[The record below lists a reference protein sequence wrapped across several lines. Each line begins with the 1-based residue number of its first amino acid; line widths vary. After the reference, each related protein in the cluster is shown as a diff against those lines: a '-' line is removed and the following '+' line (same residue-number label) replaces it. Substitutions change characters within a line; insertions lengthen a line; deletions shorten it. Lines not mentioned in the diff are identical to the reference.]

1 MTSIDTEPTL
11 AGKRILIVDDDWDVA
26 WSTAQL
32 VETFGC
38 QTQVVPTALKA
49 LDYMQG
55 DALVDLVITDIVMPG
70 MSGIEFARRIRTM
83 RPDLPIVFSTGR
95 DSAVDAVLD
104 EGAVAIL
111 KPFDPQVLRRVLVER
126 LQAPI

>member
-1 MTSIDTEPTL
+1 MLEQESVL
-11 AGKRILIVDDDWDVA
+11 QGAMILVVDDDWDVA

-38 QTQVVPTALKA
+38 TATVVPSPEKA
-49 LDYMQG
+49 LQHIDGQQP
-55 DALVDLVITDIVMPG
+55 VDLVITDIVMPG
-70 MSGIEFARRIRTM
+70 MGGIEFARRVRAA
-83 RPDLPIVFSTGR
+83 RPELPIVFSTGR

-111 KPFDPQVLRRVLVER
+111 KPFEPDVLRRVMVER
-126 LQAPI
+126 LQERP

>member
-1 MTSIDTEPTL
+1 METDATL
-11 AGKRILIVDDDWDVA
+11 QGKTILIVDDDWDVA

-38 QTQVVPTALKA
+38 ATKVVPTAQKA
-49 LDYMQG
+49 LDYLGGMEP
-55 DALVDLVITDIVMPG
+55 VDLVITDIVMPG
-70 MSGIEFARRIRTM
+70 MSGIEFARTIRAS

-104 EGAVAIL
+104 AGAVAIL
-111 KPFDPQVLRRVLVER
+111 KPFAPDVLRRVLIER
-126 LQAPI
+126 LQQRG